1 MQLRFY
7 GLTIAIAAI
16 VAARFADR
24 RWVKRGGTDGEI
36 AQLAMWAVPAGAL
49 GARLYHVVTDYEIY
63 AHNPVKAFA
72 IWDGGLGIPG
82 GIAAGVIT
90 GLVEPR
96 RRRLVQ
102 SGTVRPAIDPAMGSA
117 HRSGRLT
124 GRTGAV
130 QLVPPDVPLRISVEP
145 GRSRRRPS
153 RRAAWPPPSR
163 LLVRGLGRRVCA
175 RQVLRR
181 TDAHR
186 LCPQHRRLTRER
198 VDQCSC
204 LRGGNGFRRIRPP
217 ACVAPSPI
225 RRRCSNSSST
235 STSKG
240 CGRRLNQGMNKNT
253 MPSTTKATP

>member
-90 GLVEPR
+90 GLV
-96 RRRLVQ
+96 
-102 SGTVRPAIDPAMGSA
+102 
-117 HRSGRLT
+117 
-124 GRTGAV
+124 
-130 QLVPPDVPLRISVEP
+130 
-145 GRSRRRPS
+145 
-153 RRAAWPPPSR
+153 
-163 LLVRGLGRRVCA
+163 
-175 RQVLRR
+175 
-181 TDAHR
+181 
-186 LCPQHRRLTRER
+186 
-198 VDQCSC
+198 
-204 LRGGNGFRRIRPP
+204 
-217 ACVAPSPI
+217 
-225 RRRCSNSSST
+225 
-235 STSKG
+235 
-240 CGRRLNQGMNKNT
+240 
-253 MPSTTKATP
+253 